1 MTVDKHVSAQ
11 PTGRV
16 RRPLGL
22 SLAILL
28 TAVLYGLMPLLEV
41 YFLRRLDATAKEA
54 YILGGVD
61 ISTWT
66 WLQGVIGG
74 FVLIVCLL
82 AWWGHPPQI
91 RFLMVGVLLLMT
103 AINLSRIVEAWTSRV
118 DPIYGGLAQS
128 AMRNLLRCQFPAMV
142 LAPPYVIWYINRAP
156 ARAFYRRVPLAALA
170 RREAPPLPGA
180 GEKLPH

>member
-1 MTVDKHVSAQ
+1 MTVEKHVLAQ

-28 TAVLYGLMPLLEV
+28 TAIPYGLSPLLEV
-41 YFLRRLDATAKEA
+41 YFLKRLDATAKEA

-66 WLQGVIGG
+66 WLQGAIGG

-82 AWWGHPPQI
+82 AWWGRPSQI
-91 RFLMVGVLLLMT
+91 RYLLVGVLLVLT
-103 AINLSRIVEAWTSRV
+103 LINLYRIVEAWSSVV
-118 DPIYGGLAQS
+118 DPINGGLVQTG
-128 AMRNLLRCQFPAMV
+128 MRDQLACQLPAMI

-156 ARAFYRRVPLAALA
+156 ARAFYRRVPLATLA
-170 RREAPPLPGA
+170 RREASALP
-180 GEKLPH
+180 ETSEELPH